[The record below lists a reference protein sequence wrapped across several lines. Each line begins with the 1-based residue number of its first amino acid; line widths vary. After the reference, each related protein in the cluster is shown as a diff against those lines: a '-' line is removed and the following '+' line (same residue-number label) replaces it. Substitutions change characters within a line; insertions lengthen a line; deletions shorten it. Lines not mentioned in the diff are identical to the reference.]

1 MREKGDEGTS
11 KQALVMLKDLPPGSS
26 PTLPA
31 ASDSWQAAS
40 STGGLLQNIPALAR
54 PPYGQP
60 CGAAND
66 PANRRKPILRTLGQY
81 SNRFCIPTPT
91 LGNMQFL
98 NH

>member
-66 PANRRKPILRTLGQY
+66 PATVE
-81 SNRFCIPTPT
+81 NRFCGRLGNIPTDSVSQP
-91 LGNMQFL
+91 LL
-98 NH
+98 